1 MKLAFVGCGY
11 VFDIYMRTRWAY
23 PEMDICGVFDIDKK
37 NGGMSLKELAPGVT
51 LDEIKSKT
59 EATFKV
65 PNTL

>member
-1 MKLAFVGCGY
+1 MASPVQYRERASETSHKDDAFGPGLAGY
-11 VFDIYMRTRWAY
+11 HRMAAHRH
-23 PEMDICGVFDIDKK
+23 
-37 NGGMSLKELAPGVT
+37 MSLKELAPGVS

>member
-1 MKLAFVGCGY
+1 MRPILVSSSFSKTGPLVDRFWSSLA
-11 VFDIYMRTRWAY
+11 
-23 PEMDICGVFDIDKK
+23 PS
-37 NGGMSLKELAPGVT
+37 GGMTLKELAPGVT